1 MVCVIHNVFL
11 INDITT
17 MIDKLERKRLI
28 IALQFLWNRSWF
40 FIFVLPM
47 SNSVSDARIKIHLW
61 NRVKKIATISTK
73 MSLHEFNENKSFFKK
88 LIAIE
93 DTPYIL
99 QVLQLSVKMAWTS
112 PVTSVNQ
119 KLFSVRLIKTR
130 ARTCLTNSI
139 HTARD

>member
-1 MVCVIHNVFL
+1 
-11 INDITT
+11 
-17 MIDKLERKRLI
+17 
-28 IALQFLWNRSWF
+28 
-40 FIFVLPM
+40 M
-47 SNSVSDARIKIHLW
+47 SNNSVSDARIKIHLW

-99 QVLQLSVKMAWTS
+99 QVLQLSVKMAWTP

-119 KLFSVRLIKTR
+119 KLFIFCWTF
-130 ARTCLTNSI
+130 CLTNSI